1 MGSELAIRIE
11 DGVVVVCVR
20 GAAGAEVLQRVRD
33 GIHALCG
40 SQDAPPVVIDLTDVV
55 MTDPEEVRSF
65 VAAVAEW
72 DVCFVSPR
80 LTARRLIRRLCSGP
94 PPATFRSVG
103 DAVLARSELDAVG

>member
-1 MGSELAIRIE
+1 MGSELAVRIE

-20 GAAGAEVLQRVRD
+20 GAAGAEVLERVQD
-33 GIHALCG
+33 GIDSLCG
-40 SQDAPPVVIDLTDVV
+40 NGDAPPVVIDLTDVV
-55 MTDPEEVRSF
+55 MTDADEVRAF

-80 LTARRLIRRLCSGP
+80 ITARRLIRKLCAGS

-103 DAVLARSELDAVG
+103 DAIIARRELDRVG